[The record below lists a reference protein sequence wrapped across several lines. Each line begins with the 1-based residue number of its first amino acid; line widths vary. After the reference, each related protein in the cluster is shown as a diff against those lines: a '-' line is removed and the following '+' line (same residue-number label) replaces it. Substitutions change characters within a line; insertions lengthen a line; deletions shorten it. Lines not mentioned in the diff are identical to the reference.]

1 MRCGAAIKLSLLSLV
16 LMGAGC
22 ADVEVRGVVRDKETQ
37 APLQGATVRI
47 GEYITTTDSDGVY
60 SMDVDSDDDPVRV
73 HVDAPTYAAQTDMRP
88 FRDDPDPLYLSFD
101 LEPLQ
106 SAQKDKEEGKQ
117 TNQTIIQPPAQG
129 SVPAGAPRIKV
140 EAKGEGAK
148 ARVNDGEREASAEV
162 EPDQQKKA
170 GQRPAD
176 QDQDRILEDDQN
188 D

>member
-1 MRCGAAIKLSLLSLV
+1 MRCGAAIKLSLLPLV
-16 LMGAGC
+16 LMFAGC

-60 SMDVDSDDDPVRV
+60 TLDVDSDDDPVRV
-73 HVDAPTYAAQTDMRP
+73 HVDAPTYAGQTDMRP

-101 LEPLQ
+101 LEPVEK
-106 SAQKDKEEGKQ
+106 APKDGEDAKQ

-162 EPDQQKKA
+162 EPGQKDSE
-170 GQRPAD
+170 RSAD
-176 QDQDRILEDDQN
+176 QDQDDDQILEDDQN